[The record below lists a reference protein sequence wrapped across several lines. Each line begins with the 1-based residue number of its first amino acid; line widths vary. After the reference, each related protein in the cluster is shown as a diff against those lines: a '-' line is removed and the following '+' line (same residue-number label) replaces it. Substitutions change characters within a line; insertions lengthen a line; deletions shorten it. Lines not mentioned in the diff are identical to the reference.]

1 MTSSD
6 NVEAGNW
13 RPLDINA
20 IPVIEAVRLRGK
32 SWDELALK
40 YGVVNPDPPWKID
53 LEATC
58 DLLAEESC
66 SPSSHMPDLVPT
78 CALPALERR
87 AEEDDLSETIY
98 ADVPYPERQL
108 LALAHSMLQRGLF
121 SEDDLAN
128 KMREVARKLNE
139 I

>member
-1 MTSSD
+1 METDTNSQ
-6 NVEAGNW
+6 AGNTLSI
-13 RPLDINA
+13 RA
-20 IPVIEAVRLRGK
+20 IPVIEDVRLRGK
-32 SWDELALK
+32 SWADLALK
-40 YGVVNPDPPWKID
+40 YGVANPEPPWKVD

-58 DLLAEESC
+58 DLLAEKAC
-66 SPSSHMPDLVPT
+66 KPSAHMLDLGTT

-87 AEEDDLSETIY
+87 AEEDALSETIY

-121 SEDDLAN
+121 SEADLAA
-128 KMREVARKLNE
+128 KMKIVARKLNE